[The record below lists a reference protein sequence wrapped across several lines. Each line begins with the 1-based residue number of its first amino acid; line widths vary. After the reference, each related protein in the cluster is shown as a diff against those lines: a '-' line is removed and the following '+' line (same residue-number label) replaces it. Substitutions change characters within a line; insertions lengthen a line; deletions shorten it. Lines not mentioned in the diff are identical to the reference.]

1 MISRENDQVEEKQ
14 MSSLERTKKLGDGGR
29 EIFNIFAISLQLFKK
44 FTTFHNGL
52 FIMRYHN
59 VLNQFPTLM
68 YERCKSYLSKFTT
81 LALLLSRLP
90 GWKLTSMFLEVLN
103 TKIKREKTHSDS
115 FDMIQQI
122 TN

>member
-1 MISRENDQVEEKQ
+1 MDGRFLTFLLFPFSY
-14 MSSLERTKKLGDGGR
+14 LKK
-29 EIFNIFAISLQLFKK
+29 I
-44 FTTFHNGL
+44 TTFHNGL

-90 GWKLTSMFLEVLN
+90 GWTLTSMFLEVLN
-103 TKIKREKTHSDS
+103 TKIKREKKT
-115 FDMIQQI
+115 FK
-122 TN
+122 

>member
-1 MISRENDQVEEKQ
+1 MGVV
-14 MSSLERTKKLGDGGR
+14 GDGGR
-29 EIFNIFAISLQLFKK
+29 EIFNTFAISLQLFKK
-44 FTTFHNGL
+44 ITTFHNGL

-90 GWKLTSMFLEVLN
+90 GWKLTSVFLEVLN
-103 TKIKREKTHSDS
+103 TKIKREKKTHSDS

>member
-1 MISRENDQVEEKQ
+1 
-14 MSSLERTKKLGDGGR
+14 
-29 EIFNIFAISLQLFKK
+29 
-44 FTTFHNGL
+44 
-52 FIMRYHN
+52 MRYHN

-103 TKIKREKTHSDS
+103 TKIKRKKNIQIVS

-122 TN
+122 TSSI

>member
-1 MISRENDQVEEKQ
+1 MV
-14 MSSLERTKKLGDGGR
+14 GDGGR
-29 EIFNIFAISLQLFKK
+29 EIFNIFAIFLQLFKK
-44 FTTFHNGL
+44 ITTFHNGL
-52 FIMRYHN
+52 FIMMYHS

-103 TKIKREKTHSDS
+103 TKIKREKKH
-115 FDMIQQI
+115 IQI
-122 TN
+122 VLT